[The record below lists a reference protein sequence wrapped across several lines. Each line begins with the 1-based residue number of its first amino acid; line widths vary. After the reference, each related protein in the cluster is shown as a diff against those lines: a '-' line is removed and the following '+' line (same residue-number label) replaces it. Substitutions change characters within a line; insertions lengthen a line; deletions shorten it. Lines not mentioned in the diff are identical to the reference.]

1 MFSSSFWTE
10 NSGARRH
17 HALETLQCPHAGLLK
32 TRGLCPQ
39 TLLVSLRLG
48 EGAATRD
55 LVTHHQEDERERQ
68 SNHGVRLGALRPED
82 PAQSGL
88 YIRKTHQKGSAR

>member
-1 MFSSSFWTE
+1 MFSSSFCTE

-17 HALETLQCPHAGLLK
+17 HALETLQCPHAGLLN
-32 TRGLCPQ
+32 TRGLCPK

-55 LVTHHQEDERERQ
+55 LVTHHQEDERERR
-68 SNHGVRLGALRPED
+68 SNQTVRLRGVRPD
-82 PAQSGL
+82 TPAQSVL
-88 YIRKTHQKGSAR
+88 YI